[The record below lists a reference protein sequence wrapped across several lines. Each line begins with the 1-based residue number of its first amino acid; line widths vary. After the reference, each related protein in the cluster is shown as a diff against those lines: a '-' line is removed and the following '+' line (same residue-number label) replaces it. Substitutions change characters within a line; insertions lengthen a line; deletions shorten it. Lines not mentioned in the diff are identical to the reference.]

1 MNARVERY
9 EEKRRRKGKKFK
21 LILPVLFF
29 LFIAGWS
36 NFAFAQQN
44 SNGVISLGVA
54 TSTSVRRLLSYEK
67 KEIKVI
73 SNKEIF
79 KSTQSEVVINKNE
92 IENAGIGNA
101 AQALQM
107 APGVSVRS
115 YGAII
120 HRTGVKYM

>member
-1 MNARVERY
+1 MSRNTQR
-9 EEKRRRKGKKFK
+9 EKRSFYPIGALVVCMQF
-21 LILPVLFF
+21 IFTFF
-29 LFIAGWS
+29 TFVGYSYASGS
-36 NFAFAQQN
+36 N
-44 SNGVISLGVA
+44 SVISLGVV
-54 TSTSVRRLLSYEK
+54 TSSSVKRLLSYEK

-92 IENAGIGNA
+92 IENAGVGNA

-120 HRTGVKYM
+120 HRTGVKFM